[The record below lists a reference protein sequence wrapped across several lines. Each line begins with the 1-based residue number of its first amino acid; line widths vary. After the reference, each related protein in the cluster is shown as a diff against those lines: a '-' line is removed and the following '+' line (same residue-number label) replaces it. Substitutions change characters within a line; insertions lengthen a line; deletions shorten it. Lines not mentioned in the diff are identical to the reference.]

1 MHFRYFT
8 AQLLLLLFLSL
19 WAYSQ
24 DTSPVP
30 VNEVIC
36 ASEVNY
42 TSMCSSLASNSA
54 YPRSLNT
61 DGSVRIA
68 QTYDW
73 TSGFFPGS
81 LWYLYEYTGN
91 PNIKQNA
98 INRTA
103 PISNQRYNTG
113 THDLGFMFY
122 CSFGNALRITD
133 STEYAAILLDA
144 ASSLYSRYNPVVGC
158 IRSWD
163 FGSWEFPVII
173 DNMMNLELLFW
184 ATKYTGDSAY
194 YHAAVSHAETTIKNH
209 FRPDNS
215 SYHVVDYNK
224 STGEVIGKST
234 HQGYS
239 DESDWAR
246 GQAWGLYGFTMCYK
260 ETGNPEFLSQAEK
273 IADYYIA
280 HQNLPEDKVPYWD
293 FLAPGIPSEP
303 RDASAAAI
311 AASALLDL
319 SEYAES
325 GASYLDF
332 AEQTLNT
339 LASPAY
345 FSFDN
350 TEQNFLLMQSTGNK
364 PGNSEINTSIN
375 YADYYFLEA
384 LGRYA
389 RVSSK
394 AIVPYVKT
402 SERIIVSAEETMVD
416 PIYIYDVAKGGFSL
430 SLENAPG
437 FIQLEEIDGNTFEMI
452 MTPGSDDA
460 GSYEI
465 SLLLTDSSGNKTY
478 ITKHVYVEEN
488 NFPDLTVSASQTI
501 NNNLA
506 SYTLDGD
513 FGTYWESDEVGSW
526 LTYDFGKEFLIDSL
540 HIAFTRG
547 DSQKYSF
554 SAFSSID
561 ADDWNIELYAVSSGE
576 GTAFESFGF
585 QEPKRLRYLKITG
598 YGSDKEGINRYTEV
612 RFGMKEYSVAAATNA
627 AKDIILQHSV
637 LNEQLILTSSIER
650 SINKVLIYNMLGSQ
664 ISSFSPGDSM
674 NQLSIPLS
682 GLDKGIY
689 IAQVLFDSGESKSF
703 KFLTR

>member
-1 MHFRYFT
+1 MHFRYFAT
-8 AQLLLLLFLSL
+8 QILMLLFLTH
-19 WAYSQ
+19 WGYSQ
-24 DTSPVP
+24 EASPIP
-30 VNEVIC
+30 VNKVIC
-36 ASEVNY
+36 SAEINY
-42 TSMCSSLASNSA
+42 TLMCSSLTSNSV

-61 DGSVRIA
+61 NGSVRIA

-73 TSGFFPGS
+73 TSGFFPGG

-103 PISNQRYNTG
+103 PISNQRFNTG

-133 STEYAAILLDA
+133 SSDYEPILLDA
-144 ASSLYSRYNPVVGC
+144 ANSLYSRYNAVVGC

-184 ATKYTGDSAY
+184 ATEYTGDSAY

-224 STGEVIGKST
+224 TTGAVIGKST

-293 FLAPGIPSEP
+293 LLAPGIPSEP

-311 AASALLDL
+311 VASALLDL
-319 SEYAES
+319 SEFSES
-325 GASYLDF
+325 GAIYLDF

-339 LASPAY
+339 LSSPAY

-384 LGRYA
+384 LGRYQNI
-389 RVSSK
+389 SDK
-394 AIVPYVKT
+394 IIDPYIKT
-402 SERIIVSAEETMVD
+402 SERVIVSAEETMVD
-416 PIYIYDVAKGGFSL
+416 PIYIYDVAKREFSL
-430 SLENAPG
+430 SIENNPG
-437 FIQLEEIDGNTFEMI
+437 FIQLEEIDGNNFEMI
-452 MTPGSDDA
+452 LSPGPDDA
-460 GSYEI
+460 GNYAI
-465 SLLLTDSSGNKTY
+465 SLLLMDSSGDMTHFIKQL
-478 ITKHVYVEEN
+478 YVEKN
-488 NFPDLTVSASQTI
+488 SFPDLTVSASQTI

-506 SYTLDGD
+506 AYTLDGD

-526 LTYDFGKEFLIDSL
+526 LIYDFGYEVLIDSL
-540 HIAFTRG
+540 HLAFTRG

-554 SAFSSID
+554 SAFSSLD
-561 ADDWNIELYAVSSGE
+561 ADDWKIELYAVSSGSE
-576 GTAFESFGF
+576 TDFESFGF
-585 QEPKRLRYLKITG
+585 QEPTRLRYLKIIG
-598 YGSDKEGINRYTEV
+598 YGSDIEGVNRYSEV
-612 RFGMKEYSVAAATNA
+612 RFSTKEYSSASTTNA
-627 AKDIILQHSV
+627 AKDILLKHSV
-637 LNEQLILTSSIER
+637 LNEQLTLKTSNEHT
-650 SINKVLIYNMLGSQ
+650 INKIAIYNMMGSQ

-674 NQLSIPLS
+674 NHLSIPLN
-682 GLDKGIY
+682 GFDKGIY
-689 IAQVLFDSGESKSF
+689 IAHVLFDSGESKSF